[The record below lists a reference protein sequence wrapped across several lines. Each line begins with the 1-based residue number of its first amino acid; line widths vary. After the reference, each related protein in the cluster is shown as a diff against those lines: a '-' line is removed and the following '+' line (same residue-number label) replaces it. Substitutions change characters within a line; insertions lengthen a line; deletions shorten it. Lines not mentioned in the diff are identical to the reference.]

1 MASEG
6 NDAAV
11 TSAQNNTTK
20 PWCSLPEGDDLF
32 SHAHLTLLKGD
43 AHPRESERAGRN
55 DDEERGVK
63 ERKRKRQKERI
74 RHIRR
79 TQGNL
84 NVSVQSS
91 DPLLVSSDPLAATQ
105 EGLPPL
111 PSTGPPA
118 GGTKLPARLLPGV
131 PPLLPLSLAPTK
143 PPPAS
148 PSPPPRPHTHSPTQT
163 PPLTRSSPPSPTPF
177 KHSPSPTRQPSP
189 PASRLTTPS
198 ASPPSSPP
206 CLTPIMEDTEEEARK
221 RKKKVCGVCGDVAR
235 SLHFGGRA
243 CDSCKAFFRRAVT
256 GGTFPRVHLR
266 TVCVCLWG
274 QETRGRKET
283 RFSRCLSAGME
294 VSLVSREDEGPR
306 GLPHTLGLYRRLSRH
321 SHAQAKTLHGAPY
334 LPGCWRAPYGSAMPV
349 LTPRLKEEP
358 RYSPTGGEA
367 AQQRRVTHSS
377 HDPSLDA
384 APRPGHELPT
394 RHAHERASP
403 RGHAPAPRQRH
414 PPPHPRLPPATTHVA
429 FRQDP
434 PQGHPPSAHFPTL
447 TTLPSSSGTANLPR
461 WLGTAATPWRPD
473 LPGGDGVGGGGGGR
487 GGRSAQKGTTAPL
500 QAGLSAQDLAE
511 IKQLQE
517 FYVGEQ
523 EAEGTSL
530 EQCVPRSELGQL
542 YMCFIERRAKFLAST
557 PLYATVVA
565 ADRPRLLHVAVAM
578 STYFT
583 GAHHIDTSDYSW
595 PQRRGAGP
603 AGREVAVLA
612 ASSIRQLLSHQQF
625 LHVMKFYTTYSEA
638 LADQTTAVL
647 VQVMSL
653 FYPEEGLQAPRPVE
667 EGRLHYLAL
676 LSRYLVASHGP
687 REGARRLATL
697 LTSQQEARQL
707 VDLLRQVDLTP
718 REPGADL
725 ATSRA
730 MMQDRIHLVCQ
741 AARVG
746 RARRGAR
753 GSSEGSRPSTPLSR
767 SSSSPEAGGGT
778 LEQVGSILS
787 RLAQCEDP
795 HTLAEARRI
804 LPAPLLQRFLHLL
817 LSAAP
822 RTPPQCTPPS
832 PSPSPPSPQCRKLG
846 ITRHAGEP
854 PPPAAEPRP
863 LHHLSAVPHAP
874 ELAAE

>member
-1 MASEG
+1 
-6 NDAAV
+6 
-11 TSAQNNTTK
+11 
-20 PWCSLPEGDDLF
+20 
-32 SHAHLTLLKGD
+32 
-43 AHPRESERAGRN
+43 
-55 DDEERGVK
+55 
-63 ERKRKRQKERI
+63 
-74 RHIRR
+74 
-79 TQGNL
+79 
-84 NVSVQSS
+84 
-91 DPLLVSSDPLAATQ
+91 
-105 EGLPPL
+105 
-111 PSTGPPA
+111 
-118 GGTKLPARLLPGV
+118 
-131 PPLLPLSLAPTK
+131 
-143 PPPAS
+143 
-148 PSPPPRPHTHSPTQT
+148 
-163 PPLTRSSPPSPTPF
+163 
-177 KHSPSPTRQPSP
+177 
-189 PASRLTTPS
+189 
-198 ASPPSSPP
+198 
-206 CLTPIMEDTEEEARK
+206 MEDTEEEARK

-256 GGTFPRVHLR
+256 GGTFLGFTCVRRSQDGDHDGGDDGDDLCVV
-266 TVCVCLWG
+266 TV
-274 QETRGRKET
+274 RNRKECQAC

-367 AQQRRVTHSS
+367 AQQVESLRLAAAPPPPALAYTQLLRLDPAHRHVHSPAETS
-377 HDPSLDA
+377 HALTHDPSLDA

-429 FRQDP
+429 FRQDS